1 MDVFVEDDES
11 ASAYEIHQENIEITD
26 SDDDSQPVAKREKR
40 ENLEDLKPLLNG
52 TMLDGY
58 K

>member
-1 MDVFVEDDES
+1 MDVFVEDEET
-11 ASAYEIHQENIEITD
+11 ASTYQIPEENIEIND
-26 SDDDSQPVAKREKR
+26 SDDDSQTVAKRKKKED
-40 ENLEDLKPLLNG
+40 LEDLKPLLNG